1 MSFSS
6 LHLVP
11 GCCCAVDCCEPA
23 PQLCC
28 WCCVDVGG
36 DRNSSNQ
43 HRDHRTWHNAAT
55 RVPHSVWRVLLEGFV
70 LSVCPEI
77 WLRIPSLSICFLR
90 ICMINLAMCMLQLR
104 WCSGISTDTIYY
116 SISRWQRTTE
126 FFFSTHKPQNL
137 LIHTYRT
144 KSSTTTTWQDL
155 RSPNLHPTN
164 PT

>member
-1 MSFSS
+1 MCITFIILGSESATSHSGASS
-6 LHLVP
+6 SQRISHSR
-11 GCCCAVDCCEPA
+11 G
-23 PQLCC
+23 QL
-28 WCCVDVGG
+28 WSECVRRQLSQQYFTID
-36 DRNSSNQ
+36 
-43 HRDHRTWHNAAT
+43 
-55 RVPHSVWRVLLEGFV
+55 PFV

-90 ICMINLAMCMLQLR
+90 ICMINLAMCMLQLKF
-104 WCSGISTDTIYY
+104 CSGISTDTIYY